1 MAQLKTEY
9 SSVMRFVVQERLHW
23 GDGSNL
29 APKGQPFEL
38 NGKYTMPIGSPRT
51 HESEPHR

>member
-9 SSVMRFVVQERLHW
+9 SSVTRFVVQERLHW

-29 APKGQPFEL
+29 APKGRPFEF
-38 NGKYTMPIGSPRT
+38 NGNNAMPIGSPRT
-51 HESEPHR
+51 HQPEPHS